1 MLLAAVGLVLLVAC
15 ANVANLILSRV
26 TTRTREFAVRTA
38 LVRATRNLSNCSCAS
53 HCCCPRPVDS
63 SGSRWHIGESR
74 RPRPS

>member
-26 TTRTREFAVRTA
+26 AGRTREFAVRTA
-38 LVRATRNLSNCSCAS
+38 LGAAGHNSSSCSCVK
-53 HCCCPRPVDS
+53 HCCCPRPVAS
-63 SGSRWHIGESR
+63 SESRWPIGASK